1 LNLRVPPV
9 PGGDSP
15 TLDVM
20 TFDNLLIDRDG
31 GIVVVTIHRPTV
43 LNALN
48 SRTVDELRRAM
59 LDCRKDE
66 GVRVIIL
73 TGSGEKAFVAGA
85 DINELA
91 VQTPT
96 GGREHAL
103 AGQHVLDV
111 IENLG
116 KPVIAAINGFA
127 LGGGCELAMA
137 CTLRVAA
144 DSAKLGQPEIG
155 LGLMPGYAGTQRLS
169 RLIGKGRAMELC
181 LTGAPIGADE
191 ALRIGLVNRVVPAA
205 ALMAETRKLA
215 DHLSRSAPIAMRYI
229 INAVNKGI
237 EMPFAEACQYEAT
250 LFGLVASTDDMRE
263 GTRAFLEKRK
273 PEFKGR

>member
-1 LNLRVPPV
+1 
-9 PGGDSP
+9 
-15 TLDVM
+15 M
-20 TFDNLLIDRDG
+20 AFENLLIDRDG
-31 GIVVVTIHRPTV
+31 SIAVVTINRPRV

-48 SRTVDELRRAM
+48 SQTIDELRRAM
-59 LDCRKDE
+59 LDLKSDAQ
-66 GVRVIIL
+66 VRAIIV
-73 TGSGEKAFVAGA
+73 TGAGEKSFVAGA

-91 VQTPT
+91 VQTPA

-144 DSAKLGQPEIG
+144 DSARLGQPEIS
-155 LGLMPGYAGTQRLS
+155 LGLIPGYAGTQRLS
-169 RLIGKGRAMELC
+169 RLVGKSKAIEIC
-181 LTGAPIGADE
+181 LTGAPISADD

-205 ALMAETRKLA
+205 ALMDEARKLA
-215 DHLSRSAPIAMRYI
+215 AQLAAAAPVAMRYI
-229 INAVNKGI
+229 ISAINKGL

-273 PEFKGR
+273 PVFKGS